1 MCAISPFIAGS
12 NDDYEQTSTSITLTG
27 QETQVISVRLIND
40 EIYEFTES
48 FIASLSA
55 SGVLPSFVT
64 LGPETAQVD
73 IADDD
78 STLVDVCVCVHIIP
92 GPKSSVFRKK
102 ALTIYS
108 ARNTYMQYNQCVQ
121 AYAVM
126 IVP

>member
-1 MCAISPFIAGS
+1 MHFTVWYACYSVLYISPCPLPLAVS
-12 NDDYEQTSTSITLTG
+12 DYNQTSTSITLTG
-27 QETQVISVRLIND
+27 QETQVISVPIIND
-40 EIYEFTES
+40 QIYEFAES
-48 FIASLSA
+48 FTASLSA

-102 ALTIYS
+102 AL
-108 ARNTYMQYNQCVQ
+108 
-121 AYAVM
+121 
-126 IVP
+126 